1 MGEAAGD
8 SGLVEGMTPAG
19 IESLRTEGGADMGC
33 GVIWT
38 GEGLEVGAALNL
50 EGSTLIFSFT
60 LLKKKDMVTFFGR
73 FCATITNLSWR
84 NLEFFEKF
92 LQFIEKFL

>member
-1 MGEAAGD
+1 MKSKCVGDAAAGD

-19 IESLRTEGGADMGC
+19 IESLRTEGGADMGG

-60 LLKKKDMVTFFGR
+60 LLKEKNMVKNAKQLLYQVWQLTQFF
-73 FCATITNLSWR
+73 SVS
-84 NLEFFEKF
+84 F
-92 LQFIEKFL
+92 L